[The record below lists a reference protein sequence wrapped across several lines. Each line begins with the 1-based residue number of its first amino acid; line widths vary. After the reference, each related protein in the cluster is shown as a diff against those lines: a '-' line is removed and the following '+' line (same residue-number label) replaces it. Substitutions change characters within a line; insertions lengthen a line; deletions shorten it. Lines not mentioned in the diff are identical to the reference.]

1 MARRLPVFTEEIHS
15 GLHPLWRIIGSFKK
29 RLHMKLSKPLIV
41 SMCLFFVLSSKAQV
55 NTGNKSY
62 PDLSPNHRSDSMDI
76 LAFKRLLIFITT
88 GSNKTKKSDINLDSL
103 KKVSETHFLYTP
115 VPASP
120 GQYTQDNSSYDN
132 FLPTVYHKDVL
143 QGSPFF
149 LTAYVSGL
157 VVNQKDS
164 IIDNPDFLY
173 NYDKVSANL
182 LLKKGNASPI
192 AVNKDQVKYF
202 CLKLDQGGYIFEH
215 VSLINPNEYFQVL
228 YKGSK
233 YSFYKQIKSEFV
245 GANQKT
251 NGYVREG
258 NDYDEYH
265 DVFTYY
271 IVDRKKG
278 EPIAFEL
285 SRKSLRKSLYAESDI
300 VEQFFKNHKWEKV
313 DDTFVVYLAERVNR
327 Q

>member
-1 MARRLPVFTEEIHS
+1 
-15 GLHPLWRIIGSFKK
+15 
-29 RLHMKLSKPLIV
+29 MKLSKLLTVLICV
-41 SMCLFFVLSSKAQV
+41 FFVLLSKAQV
-55 NTGNKSY
+55 NSGSKSY
-62 PDLSPNHRSDSMDI
+62 LNQSASPRSDSLDI
-76 LAFKRLLIFITT
+76 MAFKRLLIFINTE
-88 GSNKTKKSDINLDSL
+88 SNTTKKSDINLDSL

-115 VPASP
+115 VPSSP

-164 IIDNPDFLY
+164 VIDNPDFLY
-173 NYDKVSANL
+173 NYDKVSENL
-182 LLKKGNASPI
+182 LLKKGSASPI

-228 YKGSK
+228 YKGTK

-265 DVFTYY
+265 DVFNYY
-271 IVDRKKG
+271 IVDQRKG
-278 EPIAFEL
+278 EPVLFEL
-285 SRKSLRKSLYAESDI
+285 SRKSLRKSLYAEADT

-313 DDTFVVYLAERVNR
+313 DETFVVYLAEKVNR
-327 Q
+327 

>member
-1 MARRLPVFTEEIHS
+1 
-15 GLHPLWRIIGSFKK
+15 
-29 RLHMKLSKPLIV
+29 MKLSKLLIV
-41 SMCLFFVLSSKAQV
+41 SICLFFVISPKAQV
-55 NTGNKSY
+55 NSGAKSY
-62 PDLSPNHRSDSMDI
+62 LDLNSNPGSDSMDI
-76 LAFKRLLIFITT
+76 IAFKRLLIFITSEST
-88 GSNKTKKSDINLDSL
+88 TAKKSDINLDSL
-103 KKVSETHFLYTP
+103 KKVSESHFLYTP

-173 NYDKVSANL
+173 NYDKVSENL

-202 CLKLDQGGYIFEH
+202 CLKLDRGGYIFEH

-228 YKGSK
+228 YKGKK
-233 YSFYKQIKSEFV
+233 YSFYKQIKSEFI

-258 NDYDEYH
+258 NDYDEYQ
-265 DVFTYY
+265 DVFNYY
-271 IVDRKKG
+271 IVDRRKG
-278 EPIAFEL
+278 EPVLFEL
-285 SRKSLRKSLYAESDI
+285 SRKSLRKSLYAESET

-313 DDTFVVYLAERVNR
+313 DETFVVYLAEKVNR
-327 Q
+327 